1 MAYENQVHLLGNL
14 TADPELKKV
23 GETTVATFT
32 VAINSRGKDRKP
44 NAEFFPCEVWGGWAD
59 NFVKTAKK
67 GALVA
72 VYGRLKQDTWEDK
85 TSQEKRS
92 RVLVRADRAYHLE
105 SQFGGE
111 EPPSEPSA

>member
-14 TADPELKKV
+14 TADPDVKKV
-23 GETTVATFT
+23 GPTTVASFT
-32 VAINSRGKDRKP
+32 VAVNTRGKDRKP
-44 NAEFFPCEVWGGWAD
+44 HGEFFPCEVWGGWAD
-59 NFVKTAKK
+59 NFVKTAKI

-72 VYGRLKQDTWEDK
+72 VYGRLKQDSWEDK
-85 TSQEKRS
+85 TSKEKRS

-111 EPPSEPSA
+111 EPTSESPA